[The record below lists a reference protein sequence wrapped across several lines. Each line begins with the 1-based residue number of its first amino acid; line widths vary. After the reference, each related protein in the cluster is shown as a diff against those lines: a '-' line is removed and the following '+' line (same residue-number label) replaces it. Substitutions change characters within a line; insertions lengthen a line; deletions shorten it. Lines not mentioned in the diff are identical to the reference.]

1 MSSLKDTTL
10 KWLEFV
16 NVGAKKKFGQ
26 NFLVDQSV
34 LDKIVKHAEVE
45 NTSCV
50 EIGPGVGALTNTLL
64 PVVKKLDVFEIDH
77 NMVRVL
83 EERFKGES
91 KLSVTDTDF
100 LKVNTSD
107 LESEVVVA
115 NLPYYIT
122 TPILFKFLEEK
133 NKVDRLI
140 IMVQKEVA
148 ERFSAKPNTKDY
160 NALSVILQF
169 KADVEY
175 LFTVNRTAFFPQPRV
190 DSAVVKVKFK
200 RNATDINEEGFFKF
214 VKTVFAHRRKTM
226 VNNLSNTYNKEL
238 VKTILA
244 EVVGNESV
252 RSEALTI
259 EQLLKVYK
267 ELETAC

>member
-10 KWLEFV
+10 KWLDYV
-16 NVGAKKKFGQ
+16 NAGAKKKFGQ

-34 LDKIVKHAEVE
+34 LDKIVKNAEVE
-45 NTSCV
+45 DVSCV

-64 PVVKKLDVFEIDH
+64 PVVKELDVYEIDH

-83 EERFKGES
+83 EERFKNEN
-91 KLSVTDTDF
+91 KLSITDIDF

-107 LESEVVVA
+107 LRSEVVVA

-133 NKVDRLI
+133 NEVDRLI

-175 LFTVNRTAFFPQPRV
+175 LFTVNRTAFYPQPRV

-200 RNATDINEEGFFKF
+200 QNSSDISEEGFFKF

-226 VNNLSNTYNKEL
+226 LNNLSSFYNKEFARDVL
-238 VKTILA
+238 VK
-244 EVVGNESV
+244 VVGNDSV
-252 RSEALTI
+252 RSEALSI
-259 EQLLKVYK
+259 EQLLEVYK
-267 ELETAC
+267 ELNTAN